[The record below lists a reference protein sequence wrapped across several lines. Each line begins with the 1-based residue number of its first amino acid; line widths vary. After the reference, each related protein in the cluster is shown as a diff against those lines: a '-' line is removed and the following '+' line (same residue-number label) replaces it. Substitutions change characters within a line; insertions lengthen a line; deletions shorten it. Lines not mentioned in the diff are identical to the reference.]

1 MAVAMDNAI
10 LENILRQVRPLIGQG
25 KVADYIPALA
35 TVDGSRLGIA
45 ICTVD
50 GQLFQAGDAQERF
63 SIQSISKVLSL
74 VVAMRHYSEEE
85 IWQRVGKDPSG
96 SPFNSLVQLEM
107 EQGIPRN
114 PFINAGALVVCD
126 MLQGRLSAPRQR
138 MLEVVRGL
146 SGVSD
151 ISYDTVVA
159 RSEFEHSARNAAI
172 AWLMKSF
179 GNFHHDVTTVLQNYF
194 HYCALKMSCVEL
206 APTFVF
212 LANQGKAIHIDEP
225 VVTPM
230 QARQINA
237 LMATSGMYQNAGE
250 FAWRVGLPAKSGVGG
265 GIVAIVPHEMAIAV
279 WSPELDDAGNSLAG
293 IAVLEHS
300 EYDEFLKLA
309 HNPEM
314 RFVFSN
320 TTEAGIS
327 YHAGDKFDDAPAV
340 SYPAK
345 LTRLLFERFSHFN
358 GALDKGWII
367 IPCELIDYNGDALR
381 ELVLRYAQEWAL
393 PEAFIQWLDQANS
406 FCSTLVDR
414 IVTGYP
420 RDEVAKLEEELGY
433 HDGFLDT
440 AEHFYLFVIQGPK
453 SLATELRLDKYPLN
467 VLIVDDIKP
476 YKERKVAILN
486 GAHTA
491 LVPVAFQA
499 GLDTVGEAMN
509 DAEICAFVEKAI
521 YEEIIPVLDLPRD
534 ELESFASAVTGR
546 FRNPYIKHQLLSIA
560 LNGMTKFR
568 TRILPQ
574 LLAGQKANGT
584 LPARLTFALAALIA
598 FYRGER
604 NGETYPVQDD
614 AHWLERYQ
622 QLWSQHRDRVIGTQE
637 LVAIVLAE
645 KDHWEQD
652 LTQVPGLVEQVA
664 NDLDAILEKGMR
676 EAVRLLC

>member
-1 MAVAMDNAI
+1 MKTLNRCDFPGAHYPERIIQFGEGNFLRAFVDWQIDLLNEHTDLNAGVVI
-10 LENILRQVRPLIGQG
+10 VRPIESSFPPSLSTQ
-25 KVADYIPALA
+25 
-35 TVDGSRLGIA
+35 DGLYTTIIRGLNE
-45 ICTVD
+45 
-50 GQLFQAGDAQERF
+50 QGDA
-63 SIQSISKVLSL
+63 
-74 VVAMRHYSEEE
+74 
-85 IWQRVGKDPSG
+85 
-96 SPFNSLVQLEM
+96 
-107 EQGIPRN
+107 
-114 PFINAGALVVCD
+114 
-126 MLQGRLSAPRQR
+126 
-138 MLEVVRGL
+138 
-146 SGVSD
+146 VSD
-151 ISYDTVVA
+151 ARLIRSVNREISVYSD
-159 RSEFEHSARNAAI
+159 
-172 AWLMKSF
+172 
-179 GNFHHDVTTVLQNYF
+179 
-194 HYCALKMSCVEL
+194 
-206 APTFVF
+206 
-212 LANQGKAIHIDEP
+212 
-225 VVTPM
+225 
-230 QARQINA
+230 
-237 LMATSGMYQNAGE
+237 
-250 FAWRVGLPAKSGVGG
+250 
-265 GIVAIVPHEMAIAV
+265 
-279 WSPELDDAGNSLAG
+279 
-293 IAVLEHS
+293 
-300 EYDEFLKLA
+300 YDEFLKLA

-345 LTRLLFERFSHFN
+345 LTRLLFERYRHFN

-367 IPCELIDYNGDALR
+367 IPCELIDYNGEALR

-393 PEAFIQWLDQANS
+393 PVAFITWLEEANV

-420 RDEVAKLEEELGY
+420 RDEAAQLEAGLGY
-433 HDGFLDT
+433 HDNFLDT

-453 SLATELRLDKYPLN
+453 SLATELRLDKYSLN

-509 DAEICAFVEKAI
+509 DVEICAFVENAI
-521 YEEIIPVLDLPRD
+521 YQEIIPVLDLPRD
-534 ELESFASAVTGR
+534 ELESFARAVTGR

-574 LLAGQKANGT
+574 LLAGQQANGR

-614 AHWLERYQ
+614 VHWIDRFR
-622 QLWSQHRDRVIGTQE
+622 QLWSQHGARQITTQQ
-637 LVAIVLAE
+637 LVSAVLTDGE
-645 KDHWEQD
+645 HWGLD
-652 LTQVPGLVEQVA
+652 LTPVKGLVGQVA
-664 NDLDAILEKGMR
+664 ADLDAILTKGMR
-676 EAVRLLC
+676 EAVRPLCEG

>member
-1 MAVAMDNAI
+1 MKTLNRRDFPGAQYPERIIQFGEGNF
-10 LENILRQVRPLIGQG
+10 LRAFVDWQIDLLNEHTDLNSGVVVVRPIETSFPPSLSTQ
-25 KVADYIPALA
+25 
-35 TVDGSRLGIA
+35 DGLYTTI
-45 ICTVD
+45 I
-50 GQLFQAGDAQERF
+50 
-63 SIQSISKVLSL
+63 
-74 VVAMRHYSEEE
+74 
-85 IWQRVGKDPSG
+85 
-96 SPFNSLVQLEM
+96 
-107 EQGIPRN
+107 
-114 PFINAGALVVCD
+114 
-126 MLQGRLSAPRQR
+126 
-138 MLEVVRGL
+138 RGL
-146 SGVSD
+146 NEKGEAVSD
-151 ISYDTVVA
+151 ARLIRSVNREISVY
-159 RSEFEHSARNAAI
+159 
-172 AWLMKSF
+172 
-179 GNFHHDVTTVLQNYF
+179 
-194 HYCALKMSCVEL
+194 
-206 APTFVF
+206 
-212 LANQGKAIHIDEP
+212 
-225 VVTPM
+225 
-230 QARQINA
+230 
-237 LMATSGMYQNAGE
+237 
-250 FAWRVGLPAKSGVGG
+250 
-265 GIVAIVPHEMAIAV
+265 
-279 WSPELDDAGNSLAG
+279 
-293 IAVLEHS
+293 S

-327 YHAGDKFDDAPAV
+327 YH
-340 SYPAK
+340 
-345 LTRLLFERFSHFN
+345 
-358 GALDKGWII
+358 
-367 IPCELIDYNGDALR
+367 
-381 ELVLRYAQEWAL
+381 AQEWAL

-622 QLWSQHRDRVIGTQE
+622 QLWSQYRDRVIGTQE

-652 LTQVPGLVEQVA
+652 LTQVLGLVEQVA

-676 EAVRLLC
+676 EAVRPLC